1 MGEIKISLSDSIEEV
16 FRKIAMKRFGYRK
29 GAFSMAAEEAI
40 NNWTFSLVEEEK
52 LEDPVNAI
60 TGLMK
65 NVKKKSVELQH
76 EVGNILREKYVNR
89 RKHFS

>member
-1 MGEIKISLSDSIEEV
+1 MGEMKISITDGVEEI

-40 NNWTFSLVEEEK
+40 NNWTFSSIEEEK
-52 LEDPVNAI
+52 LDDPVNAI
-60 TGLMK
+60 AGLMK
-65 NVKKKSVELQH
+65 HVKKNSVELQH
-76 EVGNILREKYVNR
+76 ETGNILGEKYVNR